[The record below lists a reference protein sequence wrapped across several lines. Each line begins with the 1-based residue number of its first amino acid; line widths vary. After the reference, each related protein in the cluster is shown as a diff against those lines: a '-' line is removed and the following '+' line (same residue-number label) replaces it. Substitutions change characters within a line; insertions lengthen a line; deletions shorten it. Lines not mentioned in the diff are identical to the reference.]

1 MKDIETIDTL
11 NQITVDINGDVGS
24 PLGFIAG
31 GIHAGLRRKKKDF
44 GWIYSTTEATAAG
57 VYTLNRFKA
66 APLKVT
72 EDGININQTLQA
84 VVVNSANANSCTG
97 DRGIQDAKDTQSWV
111 AERLNIEP
119 HHVGVASTGVIGSF
133 LPMDKIKYGVDHV
146 LEDSYNQSAYFNQ
159 SILTTDTITKHLSVK
174 VDIDNQTV
182 TIGGTAKGSGMIH
195 PNMATMLGFITTDA
209 KVDSKALNQCLRQ
222 TTDHSFNMI
231 TVDGDTS
238 TNDMVLC
245 MANGQVNHHSL
256 DENHPEWQKFVYAIN
271 YVARYLAQSIAKDGE
286 GATKLVTAKVKGAI
300 DIHEARKIAK
310 SIVSSNLVKTAIHG
324 EDANFGRIVTAM
336 GYASKYI
343 DPNSTNVK
351 LCQVSVF
358 KQGMSVAFDE
368 AYLKQQLEADN
379 IVIEATVGEGE
390 GDDTAYGCDLSYEYV
405 RINASYRT

>member
-72 EDGININQTLQA
+72 EDSININQTLQA

-146 LEDSYNQSAYFNQ
+146 LEDSFNQSAYFNQ

>member
-72 EDGININQTLQA
+72 EDSININQTLQA

-256 DENHPEWQKFVYAIN
+256 DENHPEWQKFVYVIN

-390 GDDTAYGCDLSYEYV
+390 GDATAYGCDLSYEYV